1 LNVEESCNKGNG
13 VSLFMRLTPFL
24 LWEKSFIHDRGIVVE
39 RSNGIDIRAESVRA
53 GADIVMAV
61 ENAELFEFTD

>member
-1 LNVEESCNKGNG
+1 
-13 VSLFMRLTPFL
+13 MRLTPFL